1 MLIKKRLVEYI
12 FKELKKFNTLEKII
26 IKDSII
32 SDEKYANNIEVIKNK
47 ERLNINFSYIPSLY
61 DNID

>member
-1 MLIKKRLVEYI
+1 MLIKKGLVEYI
-12 FKELKKFNTLEKII
+12 FEELKKFNTLEKII

>member
-1 MLIKKRLVEYI
+1 MLIKKGLVEYI